1 MDCRCNPVEPPAAWA
16 GFGAKNTAGRFESTT
31 TNPGAM
37 PEPAIDAPRTSA
49 PQAAV
54 FMKLVTRV
62 RMAEIDQG

>member
-1 MDCRCNPVEPPAAWA
+1 MDCRRSPVEPPAVWA
-16 GFGAKNTAGRFESTT
+16 GFGANTAGRFESTT
-31 TNPGAM
+31 TSPGAM